1 MSNVFEGFLSTP
13 EVMEAFGDR
22 EFVAAMLRFEAAL
35 ANAQAAAGLI
45 PKSAAQS
52 IVGTCKVDL
61 FDASKIVRES
71 TRSGS
76 LAIPMVKTLK
86 ETVGLFNPAAV
97 PYVHFGSV
105 SQDVIDTAMALITRD
120 VLEMVETDLRICI
133 DAVLNLAQKHL
144 DTPMLAR
151 TLMQP
156 ASVTSFGLKCVN
168 WAAPLV
174 RSLKRLQTL
183 KLGALKLQLGGGIG
197 TLARMGDKGPQITA
211 HMAQSL
217 GLAVPCAPWHT
228 QRDEWIALGCELGL
242 MVGSLGKIAKD
253 VSLLG
258 QFEVGEVWERH
269 EPGRGASSD
278 MPHKNNPVASMAAL
292 AAAQRVPQRVAA
304 LIATMPHEHERALGG
319 WQAEL
324 AEWSQLLVSAHASSK
339 AMASALPY
347 LVVDTKRMQDHIES
361 AARSVDKEVGKTWF
375 SPTLADGAS
384 QLARTYLNSLRAEFP
399 TAIATKKT
407 KFKTGIQA

>member
-1 MSNVFEGFLSTP
+1 MTNVFEGFLSTP
-13 EVMEAFGDR
+13 EVMGAFGDR
-22 EFVAAMLRFEAAL
+22 AFVAAMLRFEAAL
-35 ANAQAAAGLI
+35 ANAQAATGLI
-45 PKSAAQS
+45 PESAAQS
-52 IVGTCKVDL
+52 IVGTCKVEL
-61 FDASKIVRES
+61 FDAAKIVRES
-71 TRSGS
+71 ARSGS
-76 LAIPMVKTLK
+76 LAIPLVKSLK
-86 ETVGLFNPAAV
+86 ETVGLFNPDAV

-105 SQDVIDTAMALITRD
+105 SQDVIDTGMALITRD
-120 VLEMVETDLRICI
+120 VLEMVEADLRTCI
-133 DAVLNLAQKHL
+133 EAIFNLAQKHF

-174 RSLKRLQTL
+174 RSLKRLQTA

-197 TLARMGDKGPQITA
+197 TLARIGDMGPQVTA
-211 HMAQSL
+211 HMAQTL
-217 GLAVPCAPWHT
+217 GLGVPCAPWHT
-228 QRDEWIALGCELGL
+228 QRDEWLALGCEFGL
-242 MVGSLGKIAKD
+242 MAGSLGKIAKD

-304 LIATMPHEHERALGG
+304 LLTTMPHEHERALGG

-324 AEWSQLLVSAHASSK
+324 AEWSQLLMSAHASSK
-339 AMASALPY
+339 AMASALPF
-347 LVVDTKRMQDHIES
+347 LVVDTERMQDHITA
-361 AARSVDKEVGKTWF
+361 AARSVDKDSAQSWF
-375 SPTLADGAS
+375 DPALAQGAG
-384 QLARTYLNSLRAEFP
+384 QLARHYLGALRADLPAVEQRL
-399 TAIATKKT
+399 AA
-407 KFKTGIQA
+407 

>member
-13 EVMEAFGDR
+13 EVMGAFGDR

-45 PKSAAQS
+45 PEAAARS
-52 IVGTCKVDL
+52 IVGTCKVEL
-61 FDASKIVRES
+61 FDAAKIVRES
-71 TRSGS
+71 ARSGS
-76 LAIPMVKTLK
+76 LAIPMVSSLK
-86 ETVGLFNPAAV
+86 ETVGLFNMGAV

-105 SQDVIDTAMALITRD
+105 SQDVIDTSMALITRD
-120 VLEMVETDLRICI
+120 VLERVEADVRTAIEAI
-133 DAVLNLAQKHL
+133 FQLAQKHL

-174 RSLKRLQTL
+174 RSLSRLQTA
-183 KLGALKLQLGGGIG
+183 KSGALKVQLGGGIG
-197 TLARMGDKGPQITA
+197 TLARMGDKGPQVTA

-217 GLAVPCAPWHT
+217 GLGIPDAPWHT

-242 MVGSLGKIAKD
+242 MAGSMGKIAKD

-304 LIATMPHEHERALGG
+304 LLATMPHEHERALGG

-324 AEWSQLLVSAHASSK
+324 AEWSQLLMSAHASSK
-339 AMASALPY
+339 AMASALPF
-347 LVVDTKRMQDHIES
+347 LVVDTARMHSHIEA
-361 AARSVDKEVGKTWF
+361 AARSVDKESGKTWF
-375 SPTLADGAS
+375 APELATGAG
-384 QLARTYLNSLRAEFP
+384 QLARTYLGTLRTEYR
-399 TAIATKKT
+399 ATLAAQQIHL
-407 KFKTGIQA
+407 KTGT

>member
-13 EVMEAFGDR
+13 EVMSAFGDR
-22 EFVAAMLRFEAAL
+22 EFVTAMLRFEAAL

-45 PKSAAQS
+45 PEEAARS
-52 IVGTCKVDL
+52 IVGTCKVEL
-61 FDASKIVRES
+61 FDATKIVRES
-71 TRSGS
+71 ARSGS
-76 LAIPMVKTLK
+76 LAIPMVKILK
-86 ETVGLFNPAAV
+86 ETVGLFNQDAV

-105 SQDVIDTAMALITRD
+105 SQDVIDTSMALITRD
-120 VLEMVETDLRICI
+120 VLEMVEADLRTAI
-133 DAVLNLAQKHL
+133 DAIFNIAQKHL

-168 WAAPLV
+168 WVAPLV
-174 RSLKRLQTL
+174 RCLSRLQVV
-183 KLGALKLQLGGGIG
+183 KAGALKVQLGGGIG
-197 TLARMGDKGPQITA
+197 TLARMSDKGQQIAA
-211 HMAQSL
+211 HMAKAL
-217 GLAVPCAPWHT
+217 GLGVPSSPWHT

-242 MVGSLGKIAKD
+242 MAGSMGKIAKD

-278 MPHKNNPVASMAAL
+278 MPHKNNPVTSMAAL

-304 LIATMPHEHERALGG
+304 LLATMPHEHERALGG

-324 AEWSQLLVSAHASSK
+324 AEWSQLLMSAHASSK
-339 AMASALPY
+339 AVASALPF
-347 LVVDTKRMQDHIES
+347 LVVDTARMQNHIDA
-361 AARSVDKEVGKTWF
+361 AARSVDKESAKAWF
-375 SPTLADGAS
+375 SPVLAKGAG
-384 QLARTYLNSLRAEFP
+384 QLARTYLVSLRTEYH
-399 TAIATKKT
+399 ATISALKINL
-407 KFKTGIQA
+407 KTGT

>member
-22 EFVAAMLRFEAAL
+22 AFVAAMLRFEAAL
-35 ANAQAAAGLI
+35 ANAQAASGVI
-45 PKSAAQS
+45 PEAAAQS
-52 IVGTCKVDL
+52 IVDTCKVDL
-61 FDASKIVRES
+61 FDAAKIVRES
-71 TRSGS
+71 ARAGS
-76 LAIPMVKTLK
+76 LSVPLVKSLK
-86 ETVGLFNPAAV
+86 ETVGLFNREAV
-97 PYVHFGSV
+97 AYVHFGSV

-120 VLEMVETDLRICI
+120 VLEMVETDLRTCI
-133 DAVLNLAQKHL
+133 DAIFALAQKHL
-144 DTPMLAR
+144 DAPMLAR

-174 RSLKRLQTL
+174 RSLKRLQAV
-183 KLGALKLQLGGGIG
+183 KIGALKVQLGGGIG

-211 HMAQSL
+211 HMAQAL
-217 GLAVPCAPWHT
+217 GLGLPCAPWHT

-242 MVGSLGKIAKD
+242 MAGSLGKIAKD
-253 VSLLG
+253 LSLLG

-292 AAAQRVPQRVAA
+292 AAAQRVPQRLAA
-304 LIATMPHEHERALGG
+304 LLASMPHEHERALGG

-324 AEWSQLLVSAHASSK
+324 AEWSQLLMSAHASSQ

-347 LVVDTKRMQDHIES
+347 LVVDTERMRSHIDA
-361 AARSVDKEVGKTWF
+361 AARSVDKDSAKTWF
-375 SPTLADGAS
+375 DPALSVGAG
-384 QLARTYLNSLRAEFP
+384 QLARNTLKDLRADLPLIEKRL
-399 TAIATKKT
+399 AA
-407 KFKTGIQA
+407 

>member
-13 EVMEAFGDR
+13 DVLEAFGDR
-22 EFVAAMLRFEAAL
+22 NFVAAMLRFEAAL
-35 ANAQAAAGLI
+35 ANAQAAAGVI
-45 PKSAAQS
+45 PESAAQS
-52 IVGTCKVDL
+52 IVDTCKVDL

-71 TRSGS
+71 SRAGS
-76 LAIPMVKTLK
+76 LSVPLVKSLK
-86 ETVGLFNPAAV
+86 ETVGLFNRDAV

-120 VLEMVETDLRICI
+120 VLMPIETDLRTCI
-133 DAVLNLAQKHL
+133 DAIFNLAQKHL

-168 WAAPLV
+168 WAAPLA
-174 RSLKRLQTL
+174 RSLNRLQTI
-183 KLGALKLQLGGGIG
+183 KVGALKLQLGGGIG

-211 HMAQSL
+211 HMAQAL
-217 GLAVPCAPWHT
+217 GLGVPRAPWHT
-228 QRDEWIALGCELGL
+228 QRDEWIALACELGL
-242 MVGSLGKIAKD
+242 MAGSLGKIAKD
-253 VSLLG
+253 ISLLG
-258 QFEVGEVWERH
+258 QFEVAEVWERH

-292 AAAQRVPQRVAA
+292 AAAQRVPQRLAGLLAA
-304 LIATMPHEHERALGG
+304 MPQEHERALGG

-324 AEWSQLLVSAHASSK
+324 AEWSQLLMSAHASSN

-347 LVVDTKRMQDHIES
+347 LVVDTKRMLSHIEE
-361 AARSVDKEVGKTWF
+361 AARSVDKDSALAWFDPALAVG
-375 SPTLADGAS
+375 AG
-384 QLARTYLNSLRAEFP
+384 QMARSYLNDLRAELP
-399 TAIATKKT
+399 VLEKRLAA
-407 KFKTGIQA
+407 

>member
-13 EVMEAFGDR
+13 EVSEAFGDHN
-22 EFVAAMLRFEAAL
+22 FVAAMLRFEAAL
-35 ANAQAAAGLI
+35 ANAQAAAGVI
-45 PKSAAQS
+45 PEAAAKS
-52 IVGTCKVDL
+52 IVDTCKVDL
-61 FDASKIVRES
+61 FDAAKIVRES
-71 TRSGS
+71 ARAGS
-76 LAIPMVKTLK
+76 LSVPLVKSLK
-86 ETVGLFNPAAV
+86 ETVGLFNREAV
-97 PYVHFGSV
+97 PFVHFGSV

-120 VLEMVETDLRICI
+120 VLERVEADLRTCI
-133 DAVLNLAQKHL
+133 EAIFQLAHKHL

-174 RSLKRLQTL
+174 RGLKRLQSV
-183 KLGALKLQLGGGIG
+183 KLSALKVQLGGGIG
-197 TLARMGDKGPQITA
+197 TLARMGERGPQITQ
-211 HMAQSL
+211 HMAQAL
-217 GLAVPCAPWHT
+217 GLGIPSAPWHT
-228 QRDEWIALGCELGL
+228 QRDEWIALACELGL
-242 MVGSLGKIAKD
+242 LAGSLGKIAKD

-292 AAAQRVPQRVAA
+292 AAAQRVPQRLAA
-304 LIATMPHEHERALGG
+304 LLASMPHEHERALGG

-324 AEWSQLLVSAHASSK
+324 AEWSQLLMSTHASSK

-347 LVVDTKRMQDHIES
+347 LVVDAKRMRGHIE
-361 AARSVDKEVGKTWF
+361 AAAQSVDKDSAQTWF
-375 SPTLADGAS
+375 DPALAAGAG
-384 QLARTYLNSLRAEFP
+384 QLARNYLGALRQEMPVLEKRLA
-399 TAIATKKT
+399 A
-407 KFKTGIQA
+407 

>member
-13 EVMEAFGDR
+13 EVADAFGDHN
-22 EFVAAMLRFEAAL
+22 FVAAMLRFEAAL
-35 ANAQAAAGLI
+35 ANAQAAFGVI
-45 PKSAAQS
+45 PEAAAKSIAD
-52 IVGTCKVDL
+52 TCKVDL
-61 FDASKIVRES
+61 FDAAKIVRES
-71 TRSGS
+71 ARAGS
-76 LAIPMVKTLK
+76 LSVPLVKSLK
-86 ETVGLFNPAAV
+86 ETVGLFNREAV

-120 VLEMVETDLRICI
+120 VLERVEADLRTCT
-133 DAVLNLAQKHL
+133 DAVFALAHKHL
-144 DTPMLAR
+144 ETPMLVR

-174 RSLKRLQTL
+174 RGLKRLQSA
-183 KLGALKLQLGGGIG
+183 KVGALKLQLGGGIG
-197 TLARMGDKGPQITA
+197 TLARMGGHGPQITR
-211 HMAQSL
+211 HMAQTL
-217 GLAVPCAPWHT
+217 GLGVPSAPWHT
-228 QRDEWIALGCELGL
+228 QRDEWIALACELGL
-242 MVGSLGKIAKD
+242 IAGSLGKIAKD

-292 AAAQRVPQRVAA
+292 AAAQRVPQRLAA
-304 LIATMPHEHERALGG
+304 LLASMPHEHERALGG

-324 AEWSQLLVSAHASSK
+324 AEWSQLLMSVHASSK

-347 LVVDTKRMQDHIES
+347 LVVDTARMRSHIDA
-361 AARSVDKEVGKTWF
+361 AARSVDKDNARTWF
-375 SPTLADGAS
+375 DPAMALGAG
-384 QLARTYLNSLRAEFP
+384 QLARSYLSDLRLELPVLEKRLA
-399 TAIATKKT
+399 A
-407 KFKTGIQA
+407 

>member
-1 MSNVFEGFLSTP
+1 MSNVFEGFLSTL
-13 EVMEAFGDR
+13 EVMGAFGDR

-35 ANAQAAAGLI
+35 ASAQAAAGLI
-45 PKSAAQS
+45 PESAAQS
-52 IVGTCKVDL
+52 IVGTCKVEL

-71 TRSGS
+71 ARSGS
-76 LAIPMVKTLK
+76 LAVPLVKSLK
-86 ETVGLFNPAAV
+86 ETVGLFNRDAV
-97 PYVHFGSV
+97 PFVHFGSV
-105 SQDVIDTAMALITRD
+105 SQDVIDTSMALITRD
-120 VLEMVETDLRICI
+120 VIHMVEADLRTCI
-133 DAVLNLAQKHL
+133 EAIFNLAQKHL

-174 RSLKRLQTL
+174 RSLKRLQTV

-197 TLARMGDKGPQITA
+197 TLARMGDKGPQVTA
-211 HMAQSL
+211 HMAQAL
-217 GLAVPCAPWHT
+217 GLGVPRAPWHT

-242 MVGSLGKIAKD
+242 MAGSLGKIAKD

-304 LIATMPHEHERALGG
+304 LLASMPHEHERALGG

-324 AEWSQLLVSAHASSK
+324 AEWSQLLMSAHASSK

-347 LVVDTKRMQDHIES
+347 LVVDTERMQTHIDA
-361 AARSVDKEVGKTWF
+361 AARSVDKDSAKTWF
-375 SPTLADGAS
+375 DPALAVGAG
-384 QLARTYLNSLRAEFP
+384 QLARNYLGALRAELP
-399 TAIATKKT
+399 AVEQRLA
-407 KFKTGIQA
+407 A

>member
-13 EVMEAFGDR
+13 EVMSAFGDR

-45 PKSAAQS
+45 PEEAARS
-52 IVGTCKVDL
+52 IVGTCKIEL
-61 FDASKIVRES
+61 FDAAKIVRES
-71 TRSGS
+71 ARSGS
-76 LAIPMVKTLK
+76 LAIPMVKILK
-86 ETVGLFNPAAV
+86 ETVGLFNQDAV

-105 SQDVIDTAMALITRD
+105 SQDVIDTSMALITRD
-120 VLEMVETDLRICI
+120 VLVMVEADLRTSIEAI
-133 DAVLNLAQKHL
+133 FNLAQKHL
-144 DTPMLAR
+144 DTPILAR

-168 WAAPLV
+168 WVAPLV
-174 RSLKRLQTL
+174 RRLSRLQVV
-183 KLGALKLQLGGGIG
+183 KAGALKVQLGGGIG
-197 TLARMGDKGPQITA
+197 TLGRMGDKGPQITA
-211 HMAQSL
+211 HMARAL
-217 GLAVPCAPWHT
+217 GLGLPCAPWHT

-242 MVGSLGKIAKD
+242 MVGSMGKIAKD

-269 EPGRGASSD
+269 ELGRGASSD

-304 LIATMPHEHERALGG
+304 LLTTMPHEHERALGG

-324 AEWSQLLVSAHASSK
+324 AEWSQLLMSAHASSK

-347 LVVDTKRMQDHIES
+347 LVVDSVRMQSHIEV
-361 AARSVDKEVGKTWF
+361 AARSLDKESGKAWF
-375 SPTLADGAS
+375 ARELALGAG
-384 QLARTYLNSLRAEFP
+384 QLARTYLGSLRTEYHTTISALH
-399 TAIATKKT
+399 INL
-407 KFKTGIQA
+407 KTGT

>member
-13 EVMEAFGDR
+13 EVMGAFGDR
-22 EFVAAMLRFEAAL
+22 NFVAAMLRFEAAL
-35 ANAQAAAGLI
+35 AQAQAAAGLI
-45 PKSAAQS
+45 PESAAQS

-71 TRSGS
+71 ARSGS
-76 LAIPMVKTLK
+76 LAIPLVKTLK
-86 ETVGLFNPAAV
+86 ETVGLFNREAV

-105 SQDVIDTAMALITRD
+105 SQDVIDTGMALITRD
-120 VLEMVETDLRICI
+120 VLEMVEADLRQCI
-133 DAVLNLAQKHL
+133 DAIFYLAQKHM

-168 WAAPLV
+168 WAGPLV
-174 RSLKRLQTL
+174 RSLKRLQTV
-183 KLGALKLQLGGGIG
+183 KTGALKVQLGGGIG
-197 TLARMGDKGPQITA
+197 TLARMGDKGPQIAA
-211 HMAQSL
+211 HMAQAL
-217 GLAVPCAPWHT
+217 GLGVPCSPWHT

-242 MVGSLGKIAKD
+242 MTGSLGKIAKD
-253 VSLLG
+253 ISLLG

-278 MPHKNNPVASMAAL
+278 MPHKNNPVASMAVL

-304 LIATMPHEHERALGG
+304 VLASMPQEHERALGG

-324 AEWSQLLVSAHASSK
+324 AEWAQLLMSAHAASK

-347 LVVDTKRMQDHIES
+347 LVVDTERMRSHVQ
-361 AARSVDKEVGKTWF
+361 AAAGSVDKDSAKTWF
-375 SPTLADGAS
+375 GPALAVGAG
-384 QLARTYLNSLRAEFP
+384 QMARNYMSALRAELP
-399 TAIATKKT
+399 VATHRL
-407 KFKTGIQA
+407 AA